1 MYHAAGTKTTNN
13 TGCALLIPPNMPKA
27 HDEKVV
33 YSRADGKALGVHM
46 TWMGR
51 KLRRPEVDGVLG
63 ERECIWMSDDTYVD
77 DRARDV
83 VPVGQPCTRRRRACC
98 TPKPKAQESGR

>member
-46 TWMGR
+46 TGGR
-51 KLRRPEVDGVLG
+51 RWTGF
-63 ERECIWMSDDTYVD
+63 
-77 DRARDV
+77 
-83 VPVGQPCTRRRRACC
+83 
-98 TPKPKAQESGR
+98 SGSASASG